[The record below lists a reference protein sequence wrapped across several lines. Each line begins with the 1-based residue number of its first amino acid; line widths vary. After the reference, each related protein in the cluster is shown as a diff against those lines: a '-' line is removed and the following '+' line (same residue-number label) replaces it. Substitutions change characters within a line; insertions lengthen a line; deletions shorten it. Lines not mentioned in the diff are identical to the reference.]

1 MFSVSFILKVP
12 KCNPPFSTMSY
23 IQIKCESG
31 YFVVFTTLPSPSWR
45 EIGRIAER
53 PGVCERDLHWGSDS
67 EWGSE

>member
-1 MFSVSFILKVP
+1 
-12 KCNPPFSTMSY
+12 MSY

-31 YFVVFTTLPSPSWR
+31 YFVVFTTLPSPSWQ

-53 PGVCERDLHWGSDS
+53 PRVCERDLHWGSDS